1 MAGTFFLSWSNVG
14 ELDILEKMKRFR
26 PSSLTS
32 TQIILLGYAGII
44 FAGAFLLATPLASR
58 AHVWTSFRD
67 ALFTATSSTCVTGLI
82 VVPTASYWSLFGQ
95 LIILALIQI
104 GGMGFLTMAIMIFVA
119 SGRRIGLRQRFT
131 MQESIGA
138 PALGGIVRL
147 TRFIFRGVLLFET
160 LGALVLAIRF
170 VPLLGL
176 VRGLYYAIFHSVSAF
191 CNAGFDL
198 MSEVGGQGSITY
210 FVHDPLV
217 NFTIILLIIIG
228 GLGFFVWEDLY
239 LHHGRLNRC
248 RLHTKIVMLT
258 SVLLLTVPS
267 LMIFFFD
274 RNVVAFQDLS
284 IPDRLMAAFFQS
296 TSARTA
302 GFNTIDLM
310 HMTHPSKMTMIILML
325 IGGSSGS
332 TAGGMKTTTI
342 ATLFLCIRSSMTR
355 ENELRAFG
363 RRLDDSCLRNAVTIF
378 FSYICLFMGGAFLL
392 TQFDNVPLISAM
404 FETSSAV
411 ATVGLSL
418 GITPDLSLPSQ
429 LVLIFLMFFGRVGC
443 LTMVYAFAE
452 SHHANAGLSRL
463 PLEKIAVG

>member
-1 MAGTFFLSWSNVG
+1 MSKT
-14 ELDILEKMKRFR
+14 KRFR
-26 PSSLTS
+26 LSALSS
-32 TQIILLGYAGII
+32 TQIILLGYAAII
-44 FAGAFLLATPLASR
+44 LFGAILLSTPLASQAR
-58 AHVWTSFRD
+58 VWTSFPD
-67 ALFTATSSTCVTGLI
+67 ALFTATSATCVTGLI
-82 VVPTASYWSLFGQ
+82 VVPTATYWSLFGQ
-95 LIILALIQI
+95 LIILGLIQI
-104 GGMGFLTMAIMIFVA
+104 GGMGFLTMAVMIFVA
-119 SGRRIGLRQRFT
+119 SGKRIGLRQRFT

-147 TRFIFRGVLLFET
+147 TRFIFKGVLLFESIGAIILAT
-160 LGALVLAIRF
+160 RFIPMLG
-170 VPLLGL
+170 P
-176 VRGLYYAIFHSVSAF
+176 VRGIYYSIFHSISAF

-198 MSEVGGQGSITY
+198 MAGVAGEGSITY
-210 FVHDPLV
+210 FVSDPVV
-217 NFTIILLIIIG
+217 NITIMLLIIIG

-239 LHHGRLNRC
+239 LHHFRLVRC
-248 RLHTKIVMLT
+248 RLHTKIVLLI
-258 SVLLLTVPS
+258 SILLLTIPS

-274 RNVVAFQDLS
+274 RNVEAFSYLS
-284 IPDRLMAAFFQS
+284 TPERLMASFFQS

-302 GFNTIDLM
+302 GFNTIDLNM
-310 HMTHPSKMTMIILML
+310 MAHPTKMIMIMLML

-363 RRLDDSCLRNAVTIF
+363 RRLDDSCLRSAVTIF
-378 FSYICLFMGGAFLL
+378 FSYICLFMGGAMLL
-392 TQFDNVPLISAM
+392 TQFDGVPMISAM

-452 SHHANAGLSRL
+452 SHHTNAGVSRL